1 MAKPK
6 ITEMFLTPN
15 KYSRPQIK
23 LEKVKKIA
31 VHYVGNPNTSAL
43 ANRKYFEGLKDQ
55 MPDKTGKYCLKPDG
69 SYLMYNG
76 SKVRIRSVS
85 AHFLIGLGGEIIQC
99 IPLDEWSYC
108 TNQANGYSIS
118 IECCHPDAT
127 GKFTAATEK
136 SLAEL
141 CAWLVEKYG
150 LAVDD
155 IIRHYDVTG
164 KQCPLYYVPTK
175 YQTKA
180 AANKRWNDFKALV
193 KSNLIKDYNDKS
205 KTEDIH
211 TEKPVFNEYT
221 VKILCDKLNVR
232 KAPGLN
238 NEIVM
243 TVPKGYKY
251 TIVAEQYVG
260 NVPWGKLKSGVG
272 WISLL
277 PTYVQKC

>member
-6 ITEMFLTPN
+6 ITEIFITPN

-43 ANRKYFEGLKDQ
+43 ANRNYFEGLKDQ

-76 SKVRIRSVS
+76 SKVKIRSVS

-127 GKFTAATEK
+127 GKFTAPTEK
-136 SLAEL
+136 SLVEL